1 MQIEKVQPKAY
12 FDITNG
18 SKKLGRVV
26 FELYDD
32 LAPKATENFLNL
44 CKGITLNDKS
54 YSYQD
59 TIFDKV
65 IKNFMIQGGSLN
77 ANVSTI
83 YGDQGINKPIPG
95 ENLSDDLSHP
105 FKLCMANNGD
115 VNCNGS
121 QFFITTSKQSHMAGK
136 YSVFGHVIH
145 GKSIIREIERV
156 KTNKDDV
163 PESNVV
169 IDQCGVWT
177 DDMPVPIFNAS
188 YDTIGGDIYE
198 EYPEDDNSNFNQEST
213 EEAFSVASKIKESGT
228 LVFKKGD
235 KENARFKYIKAL
247 RYIMEFIPD
256 PDQDPEWYKKFI
268 DLKKKTY
275 LNLSLC
281 CLQLKDYHRCIDYCS
296 YLLDMDDSVLTK
308 QDKTKTLF
316 RKGSANV
323 GLKKYKLGLDDLK
336 SANILT
342 PDDVS
347 IQKSIESTEKLLQQQ
362 KQNEKA
368 TYSKFFG

>member
-1 MQIEKVQPKAY
+1 MKIEKVRSKTY

-44 CKGITLNDKS
+44 CKGITLNDKT
-54 YSYQD
+54 YSYQN
-59 TIFDKV
+59 TSIDKV
-65 IKNFMIQGGSLN
+65 VKNFMIQGGSLN
-77 ANVSTI
+77 GNVSTI
-83 YGDQGINKPIPG
+83 FGDQGINKPIPG
-95 ENLSDDLSHP
+95 ENLSDDLSHA

-136 YSVFGHVIH
+136 YSVIGHVIH

-198 EYPEDDNSNFNQEST
+198 EYPEDDDSNFNQEST
-213 EEAFSVASKIKESGT
+213 EEAFNVASQIKESGT
-228 LVFKKGD
+228 LLFKKGD

-256 PDQDPEWYKKFI
+256 PDQDQEWYKKFI

-296 YLLDMDDSVLTK
+296 YLLDMDESVLTK

-336 SANILT
+336 LANKLT
-342 PDDVS
+342 PDDVG
-347 IQKSIESTEKLLQQQ
+347 IQKSLESAEKLFQQQ

-368 TYSKFFG
+368 TYSKFFS